1 MSRIQL
7 VEHLARVEG
16 NGGITVELENGAVTD
31 VQFNVL
37 EGPRLLEALLV
48 GQSYEQVAPILSRIC
63 AICSVAHTLTS
74 LKATERAFGVRVSD
88 QTELLRELLFR
99 GESIESHAL
108 HVFLLALPDYLGA
121 PSAPALAK
129 SHPDAVALGLELKAL
144 GNTMQET
151 IGGRAIH
158 PVIPILGGTAF
169 VPKPSALETLHGA
182 LLSAREKVRAAVDLI
197 ASLPADELVNVDTN
211 FAAIEMRSE
220 YGYYS
225 SGDTVVSISPA
236 GRRRFAAEDYRALT
250 DERPVEHSYAKH
262 SALDGAPIMVGA
274 LARLTINRRRLT
286 PAGAE
291 AMGRLGLVLP
301 SGDPTDNTRA
311 QVVELVMDIERS
323 IAIVEELLALNAA
336 VEPPAPVQP
345 KAGTG
350 TAITEAP
357 RGLLVHSYEYDRDGR
372 IVFADVITP
381 TAINAASIEHHF
393 RECVAQAPRT
403 PLESVRTNLERI
415 ARAYDPCISCSVHL
429 VVRNGA

>member
-48 GQSYEQVAPILSRIC
+48 GQSYAQVAPILSRIC
-63 AICSVAHTLTS
+63 AICSVAHALTS
-74 LKATERAFGVRVSD
+74 LKATEHAFGVQVSE

-121 PSAPALAK
+121 PSAPALAN
-129 SHPDAVALGLELKAL
+129 SHPEAVALGLELKAL
-144 GNTMQET
+144 GNTIQET

-158 PVIPILGGTAF
+158 PVIPILGGMSF
-169 VPKPSALETLHGA
+169 VPSRAALESLRAA
-182 LLSAREKVRAAVDLI
+182 LVVARERVRIAVGFV
-197 ASLPADELVNVDTN
+197 ASLPTDDIVDVDTN
-211 FAAIEMRSE
+211 FAAIEMHSE

-225 SGDTVVSISPA
+225 SGDTITCISPA
-236 GRRRFAAEDYRALT
+236 GRRRFAIDEYRALT
-250 DERPVEHSYAKH
+250 NERAVEHSYAKH
-262 SALDGAPIMVGA
+262 SSLDDAPIMVGA

-291 AMGRLGLVLP
+291 AIGRLGLVLP

-311 QVVELVMDIERS
+311 QLVELVMDVERS
-323 IAIVEELLALNAA
+323 LAIVEHLLEMHAA
-336 VEPPAPVQP
+336 TETPAPVQP
-345 KAGTG
+345 RAGIG
-350 TAITEAP
+350 TAVTEAP
-357 RGLLVHSYEYDRDGR
+357 RGLLVHSYEYDDDGR
-372 IVFADVITP
+372 IVAADVITP
-381 TAINAASIEHHF
+381 TAINAASIEYHF
-393 RECVAQAPRT
+393 RESVARRPHL
-403 PLESVRTNLERI
+403 PLDTVRTNLERI

-429 VVRNGA
+429 VVRNGL